1 MWADCEFVQGCRL
14 RTVIPSPFESCQVN
28 RFVIAWK
35 LKSKNWYSLS
45 KEINKE
51 SLLGREDKLQFKWK
65 TLRTQD
71 ISPPKDNL
79 PNWNKIRNLKARTTS
94 KIKKNIFLYVMFIK
108 PVNPKGNQPWILV
121 GRTNAEPEEPI
132 LWSLDSKNPL
142 IGKDWGQEEKGVTE
156 DEMVG
161 WCHRLNGHE
170 FK

>member
-1 MWADCEFVQGCRL
+1 MSAVD
-14 RTVIPSPFESCQVN
+14 FEGKKKKFDKETFILEPMKPRIWVFRIKFPVSEIMPIDAIDFYKLLITLQVTL
-28 RFVIAWK
+28 FYMQWG
-35 LKSKNWYSLS
+35 
-45 KEINKE
+45 E
-51 SLLGREDKLQFKWK
+51 SD
-65 TLRTQD
+65 
-71 ISPPKDNL
+71 
-79 PNWNKIRNLKARTTS
+79 WNKIRNLKARTTS

-142 IGKDWGQEEKGVTE
+142 IGKDWGQEEKGVTD